1 MKRLLALFLL
11 IGFVCWIM
19 PLGYFIKPSQEK
31 TVCDGQRAMCMC
43 SVMMGHKAVDKAMA
57 GISLKAASANKENSS
72 SAGNYFVSVKSVQA
86 LNLPS
91 ASLFE
96 NQSLAYKNPFLAS
109 LEYVPK
115 I

>member
-1 MKRLLALFLL
+1 MKRWLALFLL
-11 IGFVCWIM
+11 TSFILWIL
-19 PLGYFIKPSQEK
+19 PLGCFIKPSQEK
-31 TVCDGQRAMCMC
+31 MACDGQRAMCMC

-57 GISLKAASANKENSS
+57 GISLKAASPSKENSS
-72 SAGNYFVSVKSVQA
+72 SAGNYFVQAKSIIA